1 MRNLVTL
8 IVLLFANLCGVYAN
22 DCKVTYALDEGLV
35 MYVIDSEFNTVD
47 NGGYV
52 AEGKNIMI
60 ALSCK
65 NGYGLKSFTIM
76 VKTAQT
82 NSATAM
88 GAGES
93 SSTCTG

>member
-52 AEGKNIMI
+52 AEGK
-60 ALSCK
+60 
-65 NGYGLKSFTIM
+65 T
-76 VKTAQT
+76 
-82 NSATAM
+82 
-88 GAGES
+88 
-93 SSTCTG
+93 